1 MHNKR
6 LNPSVKRWGVI
17 STATTF
23 LRRFERVIRYV
34 IVGGGVTLFYTFLTV
49 GLLSGHVVDDPT
61 FASAIASLV
70 TLPISFLVHRA
81 ITYADVAS
89 ERAQWT
95 RFAIIAVSNFALNI
109 GLMKAIDLLHWP
121 YWIALI
127 IGWVLIPLVNYTI
140 NALWVF
146 RAKTFWGLHRKSAP
160 EPSDTD
166 VASH

>member
-1 MHNKR
+1 M
-6 LNPSVKRWGVI
+6 
-17 STATTF
+17 STTTMAF

-34 IVGGGVTLFYTFLTV
+34 IVGGGVTLFYTLLTV

-61 FASAIASLV
+61 LASAIASLV

-81 ITYADVAS
+81 ITYADVAT

-95 RFAIIAVSNFALNI
+95 RFAIIAVSNFALNT
-109 GLMKAIDLLHWP
+109 GLMKVVDLLRWP

-146 RAKTFWGLHRKSAP
+146 RAKTFLGLHRESAP
-160 EPSDTD
+160 APTDTD
-166 VASH
+166 VPSP